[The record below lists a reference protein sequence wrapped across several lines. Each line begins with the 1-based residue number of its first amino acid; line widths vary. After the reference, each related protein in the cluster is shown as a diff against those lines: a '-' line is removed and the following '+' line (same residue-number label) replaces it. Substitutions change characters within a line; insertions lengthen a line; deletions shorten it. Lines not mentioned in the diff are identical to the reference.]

1 MCYPKVQEM
10 LTMKKNLVSTVSF
23 KIVFLSISITYLSSF
38 FSLSLILLHSFP
50 PLLLLSSFS
59 LSLRLSILTKMP
71 VFMRVISPEPAA

>member
-59 LSLRLSILTKMP
+59 LRLYILTKMP

>member
-23 KIVFLSISITYLSSF
+23 KIVFLSISITYYLFLSL
-38 FSLSLILLHSFP
+38 SLSLILHSFP
-50 PLLLLSSFS
+50 PLLLLSFFS
-59 LSLRLSILTKMP
+59 LSLRLSNVTKMP